1 MIYNLNGTQLSEYLS
16 RGPTLCFFTDKT
28 RYQQPKDISPSHSV
42 KESEKN
48 ILWSVLFFLICT
60 RSSWGSFWTPSSVCS
75 VEISSVYFMSSC
87 RQTNQPTHSRRWKQ
101 TFLMKHFLLKRQVK
115 CPSDSKHHYYLEV
128 RISCLRSLFFFSSIF
143 LIKLKQEVSVWGLCG
158 PGEADLLTCG
168 RGDREWSLEV
178 NTQED
183 RPTSAWGNQ
192 DRKLKK
198 GGGRLWECGESQTL
212 FWAGREGI
220 PRASTGGSTKSHIC
234 RDGSDRNRTH
244 SGCTESDV
252 NVSRCHACTSPLV
265 NQEHHCMSDSLIT
278 SHCDH

>member
-101 TFLMKHFLLKRQVK
+101 TSLMKHFLLKRQVK

-128 RISCLRSLFFFSSIF
+128 RISCLKSLFFFSSIF

-198 GGGRLWECGESQTL
+198 GGGGSGNVGNPRLCFEQ
-212 FWAGREGI
+212 AGRASRGL
-220 PRASTGGSTKSHIC
+220 PQVAVQRATSAETG
-234 RDGSDRNRTH
+234 RTE
-244 SGCTESDV
+244 TEHTLDAQ
-252 NVSRCHACTSPLV
+252 NQMLMCHAATRARL
-265 NQEHHCMSDSLIT
+265 HLLIRNIT
-278 SHCDH
+278 AWATR